1 VRSDQRGRGIGVT
14 PRDGGDRRTARRVRD
29 HEFQPQDLSGG
40 IVPVLVVVGAQ
51 WGDEGKGKVTD
62 LLCEQAHI
70 VVRYQGGNNAGHT
83 VENARGKF
91 ALHLVP
97 SGIFNSDVTAVI
109 GNGVVIDPTVLRAEI
124 DELESRGV
132 STANLKVSGK
142 AHLIMPYHIML
153 DHVQETR
160 LGKGKIGTT
169 GRGIGPAYSDKA
181 ARQGVRMQDVLDPE
195 GFRERVMT
203 TMRAKAEVMVKTY
216 DQDTSNLEAECER
229 YIRAA
234 ESLRSHVDDTEL
246 LLWRALRRGAA
257 VLLEGAQG
265 TLLDLDHG
273 TYPYVTSSNPVAG
286 FACVGAGIGPIEV
299 NEIWGVTKAYTT
311 RVGEGPFPTELTD
324 ETGETLRKLGN
335 EFGTTTGRPRR
346 CGWLDLVAL
355 RYAARV
361 NGFTGLCV
369 TKLDVLDTFETVK
382 VCTAYRYRGEVL
394 DELPPAQAV
403 FNEVE
408 PVYEELP
415 GWKTDISGVTSI
427 QDLPQATI
435 DYLNFIINSIQ
446 VPISLVSVG
455 SKREQHIKVPYP
467 NVARRPG
474 PGEEREFEED
484 GGPGYGQGR

>member
-1 VRSDQRGRGIGVT
+1 M
-14 PRDGGDRRTARRVRD
+14 
-29 HEFQPQDLSGG
+29 
-40 IVPVLVVVGAQ
+40 PVLVVVGAQ

-62 LLCEQAHI
+62 LLCEQAHM

-83 VENARGKF
+83 VENEHGKF

-97 SGIFNSDVTAVI
+97 SGICYSDVIAVI

-124 DELESRGV
+124 DDLESRGV
-132 STANLKVSGK
+132 STAKLKISGK

-169 GRGIGPAYSDKA
+169 GRGIGPAYADKA
-181 ARQGVRMQDVLDPE
+181 SRQGVRMQDVLDPK
-195 GFRERVMT
+195 GFREQVMAN
-203 TMRAKAEVMVKTY
+203 MRARAEVMAKTY
-216 DQDTSNLEAECER
+216 DQDVSSLEADCKR
-229 YIRAA
+229 YIEAA
-234 ESLRSHVDDTEL
+234 KSLRPYVDDTEL
-246 LLWRALRRGAA
+246 LLWRALRGEAS

-286 FACVGAGIGPIEV
+286 YACVGAGIGPIELTEV
-299 NEIWGVTKAYTT
+299 WGVAKAYTT

-324 ETGETLRKLGN
+324 ETGEALRTLGN

-361 NGFTGLCV
+361 NGLTGLCI
-369 TKLDVLDTFETVK
+369 TKLDVLDGMDTIK
-382 VCTAYRYRGEVL
+382 VCTAYRYREEVL
-394 DELPPAQAV
+394 HELPPAQAV
-403 FNEVE
+403 FAAVE

-415 GWKTDISGVTSI
+415 GWKTDISGARSV

-435 DYLNFIINSIQ
+435 DYLNFIINGVQ

-467 NVARRPG
+467 NIARRPL
-474 PGEEREFEED
+474 PGEEREES
-484 GGPGYGQGR
+484 GGHMYDEGQ

>member
-1 VRSDQRGRGIGVT
+1 
-14 PRDGGDRRTARRVRD
+14 
-29 HEFQPQDLSGG
+29 
-40 IVPVLVVVGAQ
+40 VPVLVVVGAQ

-62 LLCEQAHI
+62 LLCEQADV

-83 VENARGKF
+83 VENLRGKF

-97 SGIFNSDVTAVI
+97 SGVFNPNIVSVI

-124 DELESRGV
+124 DDLESRNV
-132 STANLKVSGK
+132 STRNLKVSGK

-153 DHVQETR
+153 DHVQEAR

-181 ARQGVRMQDVLDPE
+181 ARQGVRMQDILDPK

-203 TMRAKAEVMVKTY
+203 TMQAKAEVMAKAY
-216 DQDTSNLEAECER
+216 DQDVSHLEEECER
-229 YIRAA
+229 YIEAA
-234 ESLRSHVDDTEL
+234 ESLRDHVEDTGL
-246 LLWRALRRGAA
+246 LLWNALREDKR

-265 TLLDLDHG
+265 TMLDLDHG

-286 FACVGAGIGPIEV
+286 YASVGSGIGPIEFSEV
-299 NEIWGVTKAYTT
+299 WGVTKAYAT

-324 ETGETLRKLGN
+324 GTGEALREVGN

-361 NGFTGLCV
+361 NGLTGLCI
-369 TKLDVLDTFETVK
+369 TKLDVLDGVETIK
-382 VCTAYRYRGEVL
+382 VCTVYKYRGEIL
-394 DELPPAQAV
+394 EELPPAQAI
-403 FNEVE
+403 FAEVE

-415 GWKTDISGVTSI
+415 GWKSDITGVTSV
-427 QDLPQATI
+427 QDLPQETI
-435 DYLNFIINSIQ
+435 DYLNFIVRNVR
-446 VPISLVSVG
+446 VPIALISVG
-455 SKREQHIKVPYP
+455 PKREQHIKVPHPDYAQRASSGYQP
-467 NVARRPG
+467 SG
-474 PGEEREFEED
+474 P
-484 GGPGYGQGR
+484 QG